1 MRTYKKLCVI
11 FVLINPLFFATATLQ
26 KYSSKW
32 SSSLPKQS
40 QFIAEEDFQKRVHFW
55 VDIYSKYTT
64 DQGVFHNVNSPSEIY
79 GMVDLSAINK
89 NSVLNNSE
97 KIKRTKKLIEN
108 QRAFLMTKYNIKN
121 SQNIRLQMGLK
132 NRMEKALY
140 LSGQYLPMMEKVFKE
155 KNLPIE
161 LTRIVF
167 VESSFNIHAQ
177 SKVGASGLWQIMPS
191 VGRAEGYVS
200 AYYDKRNHPYY
211 ASLLAANILKKNYDS
226 LQSWPLAITAYNH
239 GLTGVRRMSNRVGSN
254 HIQDLIES
262 EDPTKSWGFASQNF
276 YSCFLAVLQVEKNA
290 TFLFGEDLLQAKP
303 LQVKNIYLKN
313 NITKNEVL
321 KMFDGSHVKLRS
333 LNPHL
338 RIGKLQSKKY
348 FPAGLLLTV
357 PQNKYL

>member
-1 MRTYKKLCVI
+1 MK
-11 FVLINPLFFATATLQ
+11 
-26 KYSSKW
+26 
-32 SSSLPKQS
+32 S
-40 QFIAEEDFQKRVHFW
+40 QFIAEADFQKRVHFW

-64 DQGVFHNVNSPSEIY
+64 DQGVFHNVDSPSLIY

-97 KIKRTKKLIEN
+97 KLKRTKKLIEA
-108 QRAFLMTKYNIKN
+108 QRTFLMTKYNIKN
-121 SQNIRLQMGLK
+121 SQQIRLQMGLK

-140 LSGQYLPMMEKVFKE
+140 LSGQYLPMMEKVFKD

-167 VESSFNIHAQ
+167 VESSFNIYAQ

-191 VGRAEGYVS
+191 VGRAEGYTS
-200 AYYDKRNHPYY
+200 TYYDKRNHPYY

-226 LQSWPLAITAYNH
+226 LQNWPLAITAYNH
-239 GLTGVRRMSNRVGSN
+239 GLAGVRRMSVRTGSN
-254 HIQDLIES
+254 NIQDLIES

-290 TFLFGEDLLQAKP
+290 KFLFGEDLLLAKP
-303 LQVKNIYLKN
+303 LQVKNIYLKSKL
-313 NITKNEVL
+313 TKNEIL
-321 KMFDGSHVKLRS
+321 KIFDGSHLKLKN

-338 RIGKLQSKKY
+338 RNNKLQSKKY
-348 FPAGLLLTV
+348 FPAGLLLTI
-357 PQNKYL
+357 PEDKYL